1 MSAAS
6 LKIAQTIL
14 EGFKTHYRL
23 FQSSTNEALELFTEK
38 KWKDLQNLSKSR
50 ISFYDNRVAET
61 FKEIQSQYNAGEL
74 ESLKWDQI
82 KKDYV
87 GLLLDIEQPE
97 LAETFFNTVICKLL
111 DRKYFNNEY
120 IFFRPTL
127 STEHIESEKPTYY
140 TYEINSKNFF
150 EVSHK
155 ILHDLGLAN
164 KLKHKRR
171 NIRKILLFLKS
182 INNQIRRKNFSQVQ
196 IISSLFIRN
205 KGAYLVG
212 KFFNPED
219 FYPFAVAFT
228 PNEDD
233 DIEIDAILTSQEQL
247 RILFNFSRAYFFVNA
262 NVPSGVVEFLKEC
275 MPNKPAG
282 EIYSSIGLHKH
293 GKTLFY
299 RDFIKHL
306 KNSKDLIIEAPGT
319 IGLVMLVITL
329 PSYPYVFKIIRDDKN
344 RRKDVTA
351 DYIKGKYQLVKS
363 HDRVGRLADTMEF
376 KEVALPIERFDKKT
390 IELLRSSASES
401 TFIEKDMIIFKHV
414 YIERRMQPLNLY
426 INQEIIKE
434 KLDRLIIDYG
444 YAIKDLASANIF
456 PGDMLSK
463 NFGITQNNQR
473 IVFYDYDEIMLMTDC
488 EFKKIPESNN
498 DLDEFSEDVWY
509 PVGKND
515 VFPENFT
522 SFLMTNP
529 KIKDIFRKHHNDL
542 FDVKFWNGKKQ
553 SIIENKVESFF
564 PYHESIRLKNF

>member
-140 TYEINSKNFF
+140 TYEINSKNFL

-155 ILHDLGLAN
+155 ILHELGIAN

-171 NIRKILLFLKS
+171 NIKKVLLFLKS

-219 FYPFAVAFT
+219 FYPFAIAFT
-228 PNEDD
+228 PNDDD
-233 DIEIDAILTSQEQL
+233 DIEIDAILT
-247 RILFNFSRAYFFVNA
+247 
-262 NVPSGVVEFLKEC
+262 
-275 MPNKPAG
+275 
-282 EIYSSIGLHKH
+282 
-293 GKTLFY
+293 T
-299 RDFIKHL
+299 
-306 KNSKDLIIEAPGT
+306 KN
-319 IGLVMLVITL
+319 
-329 PSYPYVFKIIRDDKN
+329 N
-344 RRKDVTA
+344 
-351 DYIKGKYQLVKS
+351 
-363 HDRVGRLADTMEF
+363 
-376 KEVALPIERFDKKT
+376 
-390 IELLRSSASES
+390 
-401 TFIEKDMIIFKHV
+401 
-414 YIERRMQPLNLY
+414 
-426 INQEIIKE
+426 
-434 KLDRLIIDYG
+434 
-444 YAIKDLASANIF
+444 
-456 PGDMLSK
+456 
-463 NFGITQNNQR
+463 
-473 IVFYDYDEIMLMTDC
+473 
-488 EFKKIPESNN
+488 
-498 DLDEFSEDVWY
+498 
-509 PVGKND
+509 
-515 VFPENFT
+515 
-522 SFLMTNP
+522 
-529 KIKDIFRKHHNDL
+529 
-542 FDVKFWNGKKQ
+542 
-553 SIIENKVESFF
+553 
-564 PYHESIRLKNF
+564 